1 MEKLKDYHVREELFK
16 YLEEQ
21 YVNCSDTIII
31 NELGICQGQSRVD
44 VAVVNGIMHG
54 YEIKSESDT
63 LERLPRQIE
72 YYNKVFD
79 RVTIVVAVD
88 YLEHVKKM
96 VPKWWGIISV
106 RNRHGEIKLKK
117 LRQGRANKKI
127 DPFAVSQFLWKDEAL
142 EILKEKGLQR
152 GYLSKPK
159 RVILEHLAET
169 IEINELK
176 DLVNLQLKQ
185 REGWRDHVLL
195 M

>member
-21 YVNCSDTIII
+21 YINCSDTIII

-117 LRQGRANKKI
+117 LRQGIANKKI
-127 DPFAVSQFLWKDEAL
+127 NPFAVSQFLWKDEAL

>member
-176 DLVNLQLKQ
+176 YLVNLQLKQ

>member
-117 LRQGRANKKI
+117 LRQGRANKI
-127 DPFAVSQFLWKDEAL
+127 IVPFAVSQVLWKDEAL
-142 EILKEKGLQR
+142 EIFKETGLQR

>member
-16 YLEEQ
+16 YLEGL
-21 YVNCSDTIII
+21 YINCSDTIII

-106 RNRHGEIKLKK
+106 RNRQGEIKLKK

-159 RVILEHLAET
+159 RAILEHLAET

>member
-1 MEKLKDYHVREELFK
+1 MEKLKDYHVREQLFK

>member
-21 YVNCSDTIII
+21 YINCSDTIII

>member
-21 YVNCSDTIII
+21 YINCSDTIII

-88 YLEHVKKM
+88 YLEHVKEM

>member
-106 RNRHGEIKLKK
+106 RNRHGETKLKK